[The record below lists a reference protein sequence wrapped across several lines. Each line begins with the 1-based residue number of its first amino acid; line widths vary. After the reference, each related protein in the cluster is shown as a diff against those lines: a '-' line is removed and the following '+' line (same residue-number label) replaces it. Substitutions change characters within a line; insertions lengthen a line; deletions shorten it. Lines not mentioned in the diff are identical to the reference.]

1 MPTSKPRFMVTVSDD
16 MHKQIENYRF
26 ENRCKSQTQA
36 INELIELG
44 IKRVL
49 TSDGE
54 LVEIKNDDPA
64 ISDGID
70 EKEREWL
77 TVYSSLTPSN
87 RRLLLGIAELLL
99 QEQAADPDAQG

>member
-16 MHKQIENYRF
+16 MHKKIENYRF

-54 LVEIKNDDPA
+54 LVEIKNEDPA

-87 RRLLLGIAELLL
+87 RRLLLGIAGLLL
-99 QEQAADPDAQG
+99 QEQAADPDSQG

>member
-1 MPTSKPRFMVTVSDD
+1 MVTVSDD
-16 MHKQIENYRF
+16 VYQQIENYRYD
-26 ENRCKSQTQA
+26 NRFKSQSLAVGDLINKGIQA
-36 INELIELG
+36 LLG
-44 IKRVL
+44 
-49 TSDGE
+49 DDA
-54 LVEIKNDDPA
+54 EITENDPA

-87 RRLLLGIAELLL
+87 RRLLLGIAGLLL